1 MLLAQ
6 STTKDYIRAEH
17 KLYYNSKLNIISQVI
32 IFPQVM
38 FFEPIHM
45 PRALNTG
52 TCIQQGDLFNSAGQ
66 HRKKIG
72 RGFGKNGG
80 EWTGRVE
87 ISKEE
92 IPGSKRSMYGYI
104 LTYSRLERENV

>member
-1 MLLAQ
+1 
-6 STTKDYIRAEH
+6 
-17 KLYYNSKLNIISQVI
+17 
-32 IFPQVM
+32 
-38 FFEPIHM
+38 M

-52 TCIQQGDLFNSAGQ
+52 TCIQQGDLFYSAGQ

-72 RGFGKNGG
+72 RAFGKNAG

-92 IPGSKRSMYGYI
+92 LPGSKRSMYGYI
-104 LTYSRLERENV
+104 LTYSRLERENFFKLCVLTRWDFNFCVCSSPLRGPIM